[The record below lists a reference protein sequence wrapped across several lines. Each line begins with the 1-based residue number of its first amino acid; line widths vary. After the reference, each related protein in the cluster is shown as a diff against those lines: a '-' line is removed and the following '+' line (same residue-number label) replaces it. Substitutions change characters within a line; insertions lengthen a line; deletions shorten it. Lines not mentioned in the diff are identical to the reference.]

1 MKESVR
7 VKSQRIKNTTGEKAL
22 RKNLLRLRDKGCRRW
37 AGIRKKNQLTFR
49 IESRNVVEKKVGFK
63 VDSEIKRDTEREA
76 H

>member
-22 RKNLLRLRDKGCRRW
+22 RKNLLRLRDKECRRW
-37 AGIRKKNQLTFR
+37 AGIRKKNQITFR

-63 VDSEIKRDTEREA
+63 LDSEIKRDTERET